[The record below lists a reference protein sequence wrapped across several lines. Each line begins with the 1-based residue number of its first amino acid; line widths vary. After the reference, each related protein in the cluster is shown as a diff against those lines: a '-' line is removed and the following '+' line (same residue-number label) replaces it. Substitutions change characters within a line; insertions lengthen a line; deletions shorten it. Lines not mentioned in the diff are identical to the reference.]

1 MTEATHRLPHMKII
15 LQRRSY
21 GWAAWFYGGDMP
33 EDVELPLPLTS
44 SAAEA
49 QGLPYILVPRVL
61 SREEW
66 IERYSPRLDEEG
78 ELHLLEPI
86 IR

>member
-1 MTEATHRLPHMKII
+1 MKII

-44 SAAEA
+44 SASPIMVATDIRRRFPGA
-49 QGLPYILVPRVL
+49 QVWYRDGEDHVSLVEDRT
-61 SREEW
+61 
-66 IERYSPRLDEEG
+66 
-78 ELHLLEPI
+78 
-86 IR
+86 

>member
-1 MTEATHRLPHMKII
+1 MANPRLSHMKII

-44 SAAEA
+44 SA
-49 QGLPYILVPRVL
+49 
-61 SREEW
+61 S
-66 IERYSPRLDEEG
+66 
-78 ELHLLEPI
+78 PI
-86 IR
+86 IVAADIRRRFPNAQVWYRDSEDHVSLIGEQQ

>member
-1 MTEATHRLPHMKII
+1 MTEATKTLSHMKII

-44 SAAEA
+44 AASPTMVAADIRRRFPGAEVWYRD
-49 QGLPYILVPRVL
+49 GEELVPKDNVIMTIGCC
-61 SREEW
+61 S
-66 IERYSPRLDEEG
+66 
-78 ELHLLEPI
+78 
-86 IR
+86 

>member
-1 MTEATHRLPHMKII
+1 MANPRLSHMKII

-44 SAAEA
+44 SARPIMVAADIRRRFPNA
-49 QGLPYILVPRVL
+49 QVWYRDDEDHVSLV
-61 SREEW
+61 
-66 IERYSPRLDEEG
+66 G
-78 ELHLLEPI
+78 EQQ
-86 IR
+86 

>member
-1 MTEATHRLPHMKII
+1 MATHRLSHIV

-44 SAAEA
+44 SASPTMVAADIRRRFPNAQVWYRDGEDHVSLVEEA
-49 QGLPYILVPRVL
+49 RTILTKV
-61 SREEW
+61 
-66 IERYSPRLDEEG
+66 
-78 ELHLLEPI
+78 
-86 IR
+86 

>member
-1 MTEATHRLPHMKII
+1 MADPRLPHMKII

-44 SAAEA
+44 AASPAMVAANIRHRFPQAEVWYRD
-49 QGLPYILVPRVL
+49 GEDHL
-61 SREEW
+61 SL
-66 IERYSPRLDEEG
+66 IGDEQ
-78 ELHLLEPI
+78 
-86 IR
+86 